1 MRPVLRRGSPLKT
14 DFKNYRDAFPH
25 LLKRVGIGEF
35 NNLQIAQ
42 YCSYCER
49 VIPTNLAIEHIE
61 HKGANPAL
69 ENRWSNFLLG
79 CVNCNSTKGVKAV
92 DFKKLY
98 LPDRDNTFKAL
109 TYTPQGRVIPNQ
121 QLNTPQK
128 QLAQNTID
136 LVGLDVPI
144 QTSIDGVAI
153 DRRSQRLNAY
163 LLALDTLEDYES
175 NISNPVHQ
183 KLVVKS
189 MLTTGFFSIWMA
201 VFSGHPKMM
210 SLFITVM
217 KGTIESGC
225 FDGNAQTISPH
236 PNQDKLTDG
245 GKI

>member
-1 MRPVLRRGSPLKT
+1 MRPVLRRGAPLNT
-14 DFKNYRDAFPH
+14 DFKDYRDAFVP
-25 LLKRVGIGEF
+25 LLKRIGIGEF

-49 VIPTNLAIEHIE
+49 VIPTNLAIEHIK
-61 HKGANPAL
+61 HKDANPAL
-69 ENRWSNFLLG
+69 MNRWSNFLLG
-79 CVNCNSTKGVKAV
+79 CVNCNSTKGQKIV
-92 DFKKLY
+92 DFKGLY

-109 TYTPQGRVIPNQ
+109 TYTPQGRVTPNQ
-121 QLNTPQK
+121 QLSAHQK

-144 QTSIDGVAI
+144 QRSIDGVAI

-163 LLALDTLEDYES
+163 LLALDTLEDYE
-175 NISNPVHQ
+175 NDILNPAHQ

-201 VFSGHPKMM
+201 VFSDHPHIM
-210 SLFITVM
+210 SLFISAM
-217 KGTIESGC
+217 KGTSESGC
-225 FDGNAQTISPH
+225 FDANAQTISPH
-236 PNQDKLTDG
+236 PNQDQLDDG